1 MTNHLTEQ
9 ELERFLA
16 RRLDPADQ
24 SRVVRHLLAGCAL
37 CSRRISALEAYASL
51 QSLTPKPA
59 PEQDPLREKG
69 PKLQIALEALRTI
82 SDSQGDSDF
91 QQVPTLRGRKLVEFL
106 LQKSFELRYT
116 DSKAMEIWS
125 YKALKAAEGLRI
137 EDYSLATIHDLQ
149 ARAWGELANSFA
161 IGESKDQAGAAFGRA
176 RALLQKG
183 TQDLYLLAHLCCLEA
198 SFHIDQRR
206 LDQAH
211 ELLSGSHFLYTRL
224 GDRHLAGRTLILK
237 GAALFYENRYT
248 ESVKVY
254 RKAIPMINV
263 DQDPVLLA
271 VAQQCMVDA
280 LLGLGEYR
288 KAGELFLKSGLR
300 QNFSNSPLGLA
311 RIRWTEGKLLAG
323 LGKASAA
330 TRALFEVRAQFLD
343 GKFPHTSA
351 IVDLDLLPLLL
362 RQGKFREVRGIAK
375 QAYGTL
381 RDLNIDSEAVR
392 AKPYLV

>member
-1 MTNHLTEQ
+1 MTHHPTEQ

-24 SRVVRHLLAGCAL
+24 SRVVRHLLAGCAV
-37 CSRRISALEAYASL
+37 CSRRIGALEAYASL
-51 QSLTPKPA
+51 QSLTPKPV
-59 PEQDPLREKG
+59 PEQDLLREDG
-69 PKLQIALEALRTI
+69 PKLEIALEALRAI
-82 SDSQGDSDF
+82 SDGQGASDF
-91 QQVPTLRGRKLVEFL
+91 QQVPPLRGRKQVEFL

-116 DSKAMEIWS
+116 DSKAMEVWS
-125 YKALKAAEGLRI
+125 YKALQAAEGLRV
-137 EDYSLATIHDLQ
+137 EDYSVATIYDLQ

-161 IGESKDQAGAAFGRA
+161 IGESKDQAAAAFRRA
-176 RALLQKG
+176 RALLRQG
-183 TQDLYLLAHLCCLEA
+183 TQDLYLLAHLSCLEA

-211 ELLSGSHFLYTRL
+211 DLLSGSHFLYARL

-237 GAALFYENRYT
+237 GTVLFYENRYT
-248 ESVKVY
+248 ESVKTY
-254 RKAIPMINV
+254 QKAIPMIDN
-263 DQDPVLLA
+263 DREPVLLA

-280 LLGLGEYR
+280 LLGLCDYR

-300 QNFSNSPLGLA
+300 QSFANSPLGLA

-330 TRALFEVRAQFLD
+330 TRALFEVRGQFLD

-362 RQGKFREVRGIAK
+362 RQGKFSEVRGIAK

-381 RDLNIDSEAVR
+381 RDLKIDREAVR